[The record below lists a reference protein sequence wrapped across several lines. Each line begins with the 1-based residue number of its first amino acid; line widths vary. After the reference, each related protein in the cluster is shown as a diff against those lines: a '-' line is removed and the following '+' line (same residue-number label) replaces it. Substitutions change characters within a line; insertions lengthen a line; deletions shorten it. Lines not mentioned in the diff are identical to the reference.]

1 MGTDIWTAIAY
12 ALQPAESKLMGRDP
26 RHPQLEK
33 LVNWRVLVY
42 SYLYI
47 GQMQMFFCWLM
58 FFLPAVSPGIWSLYR
73 NPLIMDYS
81 GKKYFAELSTGKTVY
96 YWTLVMGQIAAAIST
111 TTKLQSVFG
120 FGSKPYGFPNVTLNV
135 MFILEVALGLAAIFF
150 PVMNGWFD
158 TYPLSAQSVLIPA
171 VALVGICLIE
181 EIRK

>member
-1 MGTDIWTAIAY
+1 
-12 ALQPAESKLMGRDP
+12 
-26 RHPQLEK
+26 
-33 LVNWRVLVY
+33 
-42 SYLYI
+42 
-47 GQMQMFFCWLM
+47 
-58 FFLPAVSPGIWSLYR
+58 
-73 NPLIMDYS
+73 MDYS

-181 EIRK
+181 EIRKFVFRQYEDDDDEGGSGSETGETDSESDNASFLPR